1 VTTGGMQNLQINPQR
16 LWDTLMETAQFGATQ
31 KGGIKRLTLS
41 DDDRKVRD
49 WFRAAAEAIGCT
61 VTIDEVGNMFA
72 RRCGRDERLAP
83 ICMGSHLDT
92 QPTGGKF
99 DGALGVLGAL
109 EAMRTLHESGYQ
121 TNAPIEIV
129 NWTNEEGSR
138 FAPAM
143 LASGVF
149 AGVFTADY
157 AFACQDRDGKR
168 FGEEL
173 DRIGYRGTDR
183 AGARKLGAMFELH
196 IEQGPILEDEGKTI
210 GVVTGVQG
218 MRWYEVTVTG
228 QDAHTGATPMRLRK
242 NALLGAARMI
252 DAIDAIAAEFAPHA
266 VATVGLIENR
276 PNSRNVIPGEVFFTI
291 DLRHPDDEVVDR
303 MESRMRGLL
312 PAILTP
318 LRLTYDEK
326 RIWMAPAV
334 HFAPALIRCVRLAAD
349 KAGYATRDIVS
360 GAGHDAAYIARVA
373 PTTMIFVPCLGGISH
388 NEAEST
394 TFEECAAGAQVL
406 LNAVLEYDRGL
417 G

>member
-1 VTTGGMQNLQINPQR
+1 MQNLQINPQR
-16 LWDTLMETAQFGATQ
+16 LWDTLMETAQFGATP
-31 KGGIKRLTLS
+31 KGGIKRLTLT

-49 WFRAAAEAIGCT
+49 WFRAAAQAIGCSVT
-61 VTIDEVGNMFA
+61 VDELGNMFA
-72 RRCGRDERLAP
+72 RRPGRDPRLAP

-99 DGALGVLGAL
+99 DGTLGVLGAL
-109 EAMRTLHESGYQ
+109 EAMRTLHESGYE

-149 AGVFTADY
+149 AGVFTPEY
-157 AFACQDRDGKR
+157 AFGRTDRDGTT
-168 FGEEL
+168 FAEAL
-173 DRIGYRGTDR
+173 DRIGYRGPEKT
-183 AGARKLGAMFELH
+183 GALKLGAMFELH
-196 IEQGPILEDEGKTI
+196 IEQGPILEDEGKMI

-218 MRWYEVTVTG
+218 IRWYEVTVFG
-228 QDAHTGATPMRLRK
+228 QDAHTGATPMHLRK
-242 NALLGAARMI
+242 NALLGAARVI
-252 DAIDAIAAEFAPHA
+252 VAIDAIAGEFAPHA

-276 PNSRNVIPGEVFFTI
+276 PNSRNVIPGEVYLTV
-291 DLRHPDDEVVDR
+291 DLRHPDDAVVER
-303 MESRMRGLL
+303 MEGRLRGLL
-312 PAILTP
+312 PDILGS
-318 LRLTYDEK
+318 LKLTYEEK
-326 RIWMAPAV
+326 LIWSSPAV
-334 HFAPALIRCVRLAAD
+334 KFAPELIACVRRAAD

-417 G
+417 A